1 MEAADLALWATS
13 CSTVLYFVLVLCSP
27 VPREAKRRVRWESRA
42 PTCTSEGEAAWG
54 NAALTL
60 KPPSLSPSV
69 RKELGAESWPSI
81 RVLATV
87 PTLSLLLRHGSAETA
102 SCLPSHT
109 LSGKCSSA
117 SNHFIHLL
125 KATLPYQEQSRSS
138 PVPASSIA
146 VQAVIHSR
154 ESIHTIDMLDLGRQ
168 MLKAD
173 VRRIQPS
180 TGACALSNPKEQ
192 QSKDLL
198 PRVRSWLLRESSK
211 TAKHIGFCA
220 GYCNELLHAVNKGL
234 QHRNQNT
241 EEVPA
246 LLVRCLVG
254 MLEFLIPSSL
264 RDLHRASP

>member
-1 MEAADLALWATS
+1 MTQL
-13 CSTVLYFVLVLCSP
+13 
-27 VPREAKRRVRWESRA
+27 RR
-42 PTCTSEGEAAWG
+42 
-54 NAALTL
+54 
-60 KPPSLSPSV
+60 
-69 RKELGAESWPSI
+69 
-81 RVLATV
+81 
-87 PTLSLLLRHGSAETA
+87 
-102 SCLPSHT
+102 
-109 LSGKCSSA
+109 A

-154 ESIHTIDMLDLGRQ
+154 ESIQTIDMLDLGRQ

-180 TGACALSNPKEQ
+180 TGACALPNPKEQ
-192 QSKDLL
+192 QSRDLL

-220 GYCNELLHAVNKGL
+220 GYCNELLHAVNKSL

-254 MLEFLIPSSL
+254 MLEFLVPSSL